1 MNLFLTVAALV
12 LVGLTSCQPTSSVSA
27 PPRQVRSVGFGTV
40 TVYPDY
46 AELTVDVA
54 FTRPRL
60 KDAVAEVQGLVDQVM
75 TLSKRYAPGPNDV
88 RVSSTT
94 TEKEFDYTNEKRPFR
109 GFNTTQS
116 VTVRITDLK
125 RLSPYMEELLAT
137 RVSRIKDIGYGH
149 TRADSLR
156 HEASMLALVDA
167 GKSADKMCA
176 ALHVKRGA
184 VLEAS
189 DSSSPESGGRSWG
202 RPSADIELY
211 SKSFGG
217 RAFKMSPDLLRFE
230 STCTLTS
237 AIE

>member
-1 MNLFLTVAALV
+1 
-12 LVGLTSCQPTSSVSA
+12 VGY
-27 PPRQVRSVGFGTV
+27 GTV

-60 KDAVAEVQGLVDQVM
+60 KDAVAEVQALLDQVLV
-75 TLSKRYAPGPNDV
+75 LSKRYAPGANDV

-94 TEKEFDYTNEKRPFR
+94 TEKEFDYVKEKQVFK

-125 RLSPYMEELLAT
+125 LLSPYMEQLLAT

-156 HEASMLALVDA
+156 HEASMLALEGVN
-167 GKSADKMCA
+167 
-176 ALHVKRGA
+176 
-184 VLEAS
+184 
-189 DSSSPESGGRSWG
+189 
-202 RPSADIELY
+202 
-211 SKSFGG
+211 
-217 RAFKMSPDLLRFE
+217 DLLKKFGDEKAPSRISE
-230 STCTLTS
+230 
-237 AIE
+237 

>member
-1 MNLFLTVAALV
+1 MHSYYVFAGLLAL
-12 LVGLTSCQPTSSVSA
+12 SACQTGGPA
-27 PPRQVRSVGFGTV
+27 QPPRQVRSVGYGSV

-54 FTRPRL
+54 FTRPKL
-60 KDAVAEVQGLVDQVM
+60 KDAVAEVQGLVDQVLV
-75 TLSKRYAPGPNDV
+75 LSRRYAPGANDV

-94 TEKEFDYTNEKRPFR
+94 TEKEFDYVKDKQVFR

-116 VTVRITDLK
+116 VTVRVADLK
-125 RLSPYMEELLAT
+125 RLSPYLEELLAT

-176 ALHVKRGA
+176 ALRVKRGI

-189 DSSSPESGGRSWG
+189 DASSPGSGTRGNGWG

-211 SKSFGG
+211 SKGFGG

-230 STCTLTS
+230 STCSLTS
-237 AIE
+237 AMH